1 MFRMDTK
8 TLAIIGG
15 GAAGLAAAVAAA
27 RAAKEAAAPLRV
39 VVLEAD
45 ERVGRSILATGNGR
59 CNFTNARIDAGL
71 YRSADFAAEAL
82 ESLEARAAQRGWA
95 SRGAASA
102 ASCANAVQAF
112 FASLGLVWREEGEGR
127 MYPVANKATSVL
139 DVLRGAA
146 SFLGVEER
154 CECLVALVDAPRGSR
169 ARFTLRTE
177 DGEFIRADAVVLACG
192 GKAARGLLPSFAYE
206 RPKAVL
212 GPLATDVR
220 LARQLDNIRVRCDA
234 RLLRAGREVACES
247 GEVLFRKYGLSG
259 IAVFNLSRFAQPG
272 DVVRLDLLPTL
283 EASETEAW
291 ARARHETLAALA
303 GCSFTCGDYLR
314 GLFLPQ
320 VARVVLKH
328 AGSDEDA
335 PCSKADAPA
344 IVAAFKGIDFVV
356 EGMADERQCQ
366 VHRGGFSVEAFDP
379 RSMQARE
386 VSGLYLAGEA
396 LDVDAP
402 CGGYNLHWAW
412 ASGMLAGW
420 SAAAFLG
427 ADVFGEDAVSD
438 GTGNLNGAPGS
449 NGTRGLSGTVCS
461 IATAS
466 SDGAG
471 A

>member
-27 RAAKEAAAPLRV
+27 RSAKDAGVPLRV

-71 YRSADFAAEAL
+71 YRNAAFVAEAL
-82 ESLEARAAQRGWA
+82 ESLESRATRRRLAAGGTGLPALRGGTGLPDPA
-95 SRGAASA
+95 SRGDISA
-102 ASCANAVQAF
+102 LPASCGNAVQTL
-112 FASLGLVWREEGEGR
+112 FASLGLAWREEGEGR
-127 MYPVANKATSVL
+127 MYPYANKASSVL

-146 SFLGVEER
+146 AFLGVEER
-154 CECLVALVDAPRGSR
+154 CECPIAFVDAPRGLH

-177 DGEFIRADAVVLACG
+177 DGEFIRADAVVVACG
-192 GKAARGLLPSFAYE
+192 GKAAHGLLPSFDYE
-206 RPKAVL
+206 HPQAVL
-212 GPLATDVR
+212 GPLATDAR

-234 RLLRAGREVACES
+234 RLLRAGEEIARER

-259 IAVFNLSRFAQPG
+259 IAVFNLSRFARKG
-272 DVVRLDLLPTL
+272 DVVRLDLLPSL
-283 EASETEAW
+283 GASELEAW
-291 ARARHETLAALA
+291 ARARYKTLASLA
-303 GCSFTCGDYLR
+303 GGSLTCGAYAR

-328 AGSDEDA
+328 AGFGEDA
-335 PCSKADAPA
+335 PCVKADAPFV
-344 IVAAFKGIDFVV
+344 IAAFKEIDFAV

-366 VHRGGFSVEAFDP
+366 VHRGGFSVGAVDP
-379 RSMQARE
+379 CSMRSRE
-386 VSGLYLAGEA
+386 VPGLYLAGEM

-412 ASGMLAGW
+412 ASGMLAGL
-420 SAAAFLG
+420 SAASFLG
-427 ADVFGEDAVSD
+427 
-438 GTGNLNGAPGS
+438 
-449 NGTRGLSGTVCS
+449 
-461 IATAS
+461 
-466 SDGAG
+466 GAG
-471 A
+471 ALDGTAFPDGADA

>member
-27 RAAKEAAAPLRV
+27 RAAKDAGAPLRV

-71 YRSADFAAEAL
+71 YRNAAFVAEAL
-82 ESLEARAAQRGWA
+82 ESLEARAAQRGLAAGGGLAA
-95 SRGAASA
+95 SRGGASALSEASSCGAASTPFEP
-102 ASCANAVQAF
+102 CANPVQAF
-112 FASLGLVWREEGEGR
+112 FASLGLMWREEGEGR
-127 MYPVANKATSVL
+127 MYPAANKATSVL

-154 CECLVALVDAPRGSR
+154 CECPVALVDVPRGSH

-177 DGEFIRADAVVLACG
+177 DGEFVRADAVVLACG

-206 RPKAVL
+206 RPRAVL

-234 RLLRAGREVACES
+234 SLLRAGEEVVRES

-259 IAVFNLSRFAQPG
+259 IAVFNLSRFAQKG
-272 DVVRLDLLPTL
+272 DVVRLDLLPAL
-283 EASETEAW
+283 EGSELEAW
-291 ARARHETLAALA
+291 ACARYETLAALA
-303 GCSFTCGDYLR
+303 GASFTCGDYLR

-320 VARVVLKH
+320 VARVVLKR
-328 AGSDEDA
+328 AGFDEDA
-335 PCSKADAPA
+335 PCAAADAPA
-344 IVAAFKGIDFVV
+344 VIAAFKKIDFAV

-366 VHRGGFSVEAFDP
+366 VHRGGFAVEAFDP

-386 VSGLYLAGEA
+386 VPGLHLAGEA

-427 ADVFGEDAVSD
+427 
-438 GTGNLNGAPGS
+438 
-449 NGTRGLSGTVCS
+449 
-461 IATAS
+461 
-466 SDGAG
+466 GAG